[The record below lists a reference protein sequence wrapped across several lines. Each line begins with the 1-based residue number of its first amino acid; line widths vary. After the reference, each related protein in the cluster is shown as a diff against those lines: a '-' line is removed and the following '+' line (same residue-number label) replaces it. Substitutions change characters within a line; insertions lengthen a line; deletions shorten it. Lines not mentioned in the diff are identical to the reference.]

1 MRGPNSPPIHW
12 REPRKPTDDDG
23 PVVESFR
30 RCSYCGS
37 IHPEDLLRVLA
48 DGARMHG
55 SDWKYSWPHK
65 FYVEV
70 PNRVNP
76 EVEVA
81 IGHDSRNVPGKPCPR
96 CCNADGT
103 VKPEYAGPDGDRCG
117 ACYGRREE
125 IKRTPIMGTIE
136 TFHAKW
142 YNVHLH
148 DDFDVE
154 ARVAVTEALE
164 KHSGIQFEIVRENG
178 EERLRYRAPSFG
190 YQR

>member
-1 MRGPNSPPIHW
+1 MKFPDTPTCHSDARRALPDPSPIVW
-12 REPRKPTDDDG
+12 SQPRHPTSDSG

-76 EVEVA
+76 AVEVE
-81 IGHDSRNVPGKPCPR
+81 IGARY
-96 CCNADGT
+96 DGSA
-103 VKPEYAGPDGDRCG
+103 K
-117 ACYGRREE
+117 
-125 IKRTPIMGTIE
+125 KTPIMGTIE
-136 TFHAKW
+136 WFHAKW
-142 YNVHLH
+142 YNEHLH
-148 DDFDVE
+148 DEMDNE
-154 ARVAVTEALE
+154 ARAALLAAIE
-164 KHSGIQFEIVRENG
+164 KHSGIRFEVEG
-178 EERLRYRAPSFG
+178 DKLKYRAPSFG